1 MEIRKT
7 IETRSEERMR
17 ENTEDQWAPEV
28 LGRVKDCSHF
38 VVADGHY
45 QVNCYAKFCTQRD
58 PKRRKTHK
66 LVESLTQRI
75 WKTFRACDW
84 L

>member
-7 IETRSEERMR
+7 IETRCEERMR

-38 VVADGHY
+38 VVADGYY
-45 QVNCYAKFCTQRD
+45 QVNCYAQFCSQ
-58 PKRRKTHK
+58 
-66 LVESLTQRI
+66 
-75 WKTFRACDW
+75 
-84 L
+84 

>member
-7 IETRSEERMR
+7 IETRCEERMR

-45 QVNCYAKFCTQRD
+45 
-58 PKRRKTHK
+58 
-66 LVESLTQRI
+66 
-75 WKTFRACDW
+75 
-84 L
+84 